1 MSRSRGIYLVFRRE
15 LLERIRALTFRLST
29 IGILVLVAAG
39 IVLIEKAPSIFGT
52 GSETLGLVGQTSTQ
66 QLKDALQQTADQQGI
81 TLKLVD
87 FTTESTAAAAL
98 KAGDLDAYLIGNQ
111 LAYKSKD
118 NTSLTLAVNRA
129 LFSVQLPDTLTRLGI
144 SQQDASQLLNPQLAQ
159 VQLQEP
165 ARADEEARRIVSS
178 VATIGLYLVLVL
190 YGNLILMGVV
200 EEKTSRV
207 VEVLLGLLRP
217 SDLLAGKTLG
227 ILASAVIQLAFGVAG
242 GVVALA
248 YVGISFL
255 PHGATG
261 VAIASIAYVV
271 PGIVLYSLLYAAVG
285 ATVSRQSEAASAAM
299 PISLFILVPYM
310 LGLTVVPN
318 APDGALAQ
326 VLSIFPLTSALIMPT
341 RIALGSPSGY
351 EIALSYLLLWPTIF
365 GVAWLGG
372 KIYASAILMNQ
383 SLKPAQWLSLLR
395 HRESAGSVR
404 AG

>member
-39 IVLIEKAPSIFGT
+39 IVLIDKAPSIFGS

-66 QLKDALQQTADQQGI
+66 QLREALSQTADQQGI

-87 FTTESTAAAAL
+87 ERDESTAAAAL
-98 KAGDLDAYLIGNQ
+98 ESGDVDAYLTGND
-111 LAYKSKD
+111 LHYKSKN

-129 LFSVQLPDTLTRLGI
+129 LFTVQLPQTLQRLGI
-144 SQQDASQLLNPQLAQ
+144 SQQDATQLLNPQLAQ

-165 ARADEEARRIVSS
+165 APTDEGARRIVSS
-178 VATIGLYLVLVL
+178 VATIGLYLVLVF
-190 YGNLILMGVV
+190 YGNLILMGVI
-200 EEKTSRV
+200 EEKSSRV

-227 ILASAVIQLAFGVAG
+227 ILASAVIQIAFGVVG
-242 GVVALA
+242 GVAALA

-261 VAIASIAYVV
+261 VVVASIAYIL
-271 PGIVLYSLLYAAVG
+271 PGLVLYSLLYASVG

-299 PISLFILVPYM
+299 PLSFLLLVPYM
-310 LGLTVVPN
+310 LGLTVIPG
-318 APDGALAQ
+318 APDGGLAQ

-341 RIALGSPSGY
+341 RIALGSPSVF
-351 EIALSYLLLWPTIF
+351 EIAGSYFLLWPTIF

-372 KIYASAILMNQ
+372 KIYASAILMNR

-395 HRESAGSVR
+395 RGESSGGAR